1 MALVTVSQTVRF
13 ALPPG
18 ARLLA
23 GENGLA
29 RPVTWARVIRTRPTT
44 LASVEQGEVWL
55 MAASALQQA
64 GEPRAVARLLRDVV
78 DAGVVALVV
87 HEPPAE
93 EVLAV
98 AGEIELPVVLVGR
111 ETPLADLEKA
121 VVALV
126 VDRDRAIGQRAQEV
140 YDQLLATLM
149 EDRGSELLADIV
161 HDVTGKAV
169 YLLDEHF
176 QANNQTGSTPQV
188 AEALTSVRRRFWEGQ
203 LGPVHE
209 RLVTTRTS
217 GVGDGLT
224 AVVRPLVLR
233 GAVAGYLALLGER
246 NDFTDFDY
254 QVVERAGTVLAIE
267 LAKQAA
273 VVEARLRVQG
283 DFLEELLDSPTPADE
298 RLLERASALGYDL
311 GSPHVVFVVR
321 PRSADRAGSPRLFQ
335 RFVDTVRR
343 RLVLDNVA
351 TLLRERDGAVQV
363 LAPCP
368 PGLPPTGHDQ
378 VATWVDGIR
387 LELENALAPDALPL
401 VAGVGR
407 PPDTALTHHA
417 ALREAAQAATIA
429 AALPSRT
436 TLHFAQLG
444 ALRLIFHLAGNP
456 ELESF
461 QQDLLGTLEEYDRQH
476 RSELVQTLDA
486 FFLAGAN
493 HMQAARDLHVHR
505 NTLIYRLDRVR
516 DLLGGVNLEDPD
528 TRLNLQLALK
538 IRAAFGAR
546 TP

>member
-1 MALVTVSQTVRF
+1 
-13 ALPPG
+13 
-18 ARLLA
+18 
-23 GENGLA
+23 
-29 RPVTWARVIRTRPTT
+29 
-44 LASVEQGEVWL
+44 
-55 MAASALQQA
+55 MAAAALQQA

-78 DAGVVALVV
+78 EAGVVALVV

-98 AGEIELPVVLVGR
+98 AGEIELPVVLVSR

-149 EDRGSELLADIV
+149 EDRGSELLAGIV
-161 HDVTGKAV
+161 HEVTGKAV

-176 QANNQTGSTPQV
+176 QANNQAGSTPQV
-188 AEALTSVRRRFWEGQ
+188 TEALTSVRRRFWEGQ

-217 GVGDGLT
+217 GVGDGLS

-233 GAVAGYLALLGER
+233 GAVAGYLTLLGDR

-283 DFLEELLDSPTPADE
+283 DFLEELLDGPTSADE

-311 GSPHVVFVVR
+311 ASPHVVFVVR
-321 PRSADRAGSPRLFQ
+321 PRSADRAGSPRQYQ

-351 TLLRERDGAVQV
+351 TLVRERDGSVQV
-363 LAPCP
+363 LAASP
-368 PGLPPTGHDQ
+368 PSLAPSGHDQ
-378 VATWVDGIR
+378 VAAWVEGIR
-387 LELENALAPDALPL
+387 LDLENALAPDTLPL

-407 PPDTALTHHA
+407 RPDGTLTHHA
-417 ALREAAQAATIA
+417 ALREASQAATIA

-456 ELESF
+456 ELEAF
-461 QQDLLGTLEEYDRQH
+461 QRDLLGTLEEYDRQH
-476 RSELVQTLDA
+476 RSELVQTLEV

-516 DLLGGVNLEDPD
+516 ELLGGVNLDDPD

-538 IRAAFGAR
+538 IRAAFGVR
-546 TP
+546 PP